1 MASRNRTSFS
11 STRPFPIMLLKLA
24 FYAPRNSVLRQKNAK
39 SILDSQNNA
48 TLVSKNALLIV
59 SKT

>member
-1 MASRNRTSFS
+1 MASRNRTSLS
-11 STRPFPIMLLKLA
+11 STRPFPTMLLKLA

>member
-1 MASRNRTSFS
+1 MASRNRTSLS
-11 STRPFPIMLLKLA
+11 STRPSPIMLLKLA

-39 SILDSQNNA
+39 IILDSQNNA

>member
-1 MASRNRTSFS
+1 MASRNRTSLS

-39 SILDSQNNA
+39 IILDSQSNA
-48 TLVSKNALLIV
+48 TLVSKNAFSIV